1 MTEPA
6 SKAVSEAA
14 PEAVSP
20 EAALAE
26 DFKTAFREHPA
37 AVAIIAA
44 RTSTGP
50 VGLTASS
57 VSSVAVAPATLSFS
71 VTRATGSAG
80 GLLEAGDVTVN
91 LLNVEQ
97 EQLALDFARSGAPR
111 FTPEQGWEHFP
122 TGEPYL
128 PQARETLR
136 CRIASTVKVGGSTIV
151 LAEVLEVL
159 HGSSIPPLMYQNRR
173 FGRLDAHSFEA

>member
-1 MTEPA
+1 MTDSAPDAAAQAA
-6 SKAVSEAA
+6 SAEVT
-14 PEAVSP
+14 
-20 EAALAE
+20 LADE
-26 DFKTAFREHPA
+26 FKTAFREHPA
-37 AVAIIAA
+37 AVAIIAGQTA
-44 RTSTGP
+44 TGP

-57 VSSVAVAPATLSFS
+57 VSSVAVDPATLSFS

-80 GLLEAGDVTVN
+80 GLLEAGDITVN
-91 LLNVEQ
+91 LLSLDQ
-97 EQLALDFARSGAPR
+97 ETLALDFARSGAPR

-159 HGSSIPPLMYQNRR
+159 HGSSTPPLMYQNRR
-173 FGRLDAHSFEA
+173 FGRLDASSFDQ

>member
-6 SKAVSEAA
+6 
-14 PEAVSP
+14 PEAPVQAALAQ
-20 EAALAE
+20 AALAE
-26 DFKTAFREHPA
+26 EFKAAFREHPA

-44 RTSTGP
+44 QTANGS

-57 VSSVAVAPATLSFS
+57 VSSVAVDPATLSFS

-91 LLNVEQ
+91 LLSHEQ
-97 EQLALDFARSGAPR
+97 EQIALDFARSGAPR
-111 FTPEQGWEHFP
+111 FTPEQGWERFP
-122 TGEPYL
+122 TGEPFL

-159 HGSSIPPLMYQNRR
+159 HGSTVPPLMYQNRR
-173 FGRLDAHSFEA
+173 FGRLDAATFGD

>member
-1 MTEPA
+1 MTDP
-6 SKAVSEAA
+6 A
-14 PEAVSP
+14 PEAAAQAASAQ
-20 EAALAE
+20 AALADE
-26 DFKTAFREHPA
+26 FKTAFREHPA
-37 AVAIIAA
+37 AVAIIAGQTA
-44 RTSTGP
+44 TGP

-57 VSSVAVAPATLSFS
+57 VSSVAVDPATLSFS

-80 GLLEAGDVTVN
+80 GLLEAGDITVN
-91 LLNVEQ
+91 LLSLDQ
-97 EQLALDFARSGAPR
+97 ETLALDFARSGAPR

-159 HGSSIPPLMYQNRR
+159 HGSSTPPLMYQNRR
-173 FGRLDAHSFEA
+173 FGRLDASSFDQ

>member
-1 MTEPA
+1 MTD
-6 SKAVSEAA
+6 SA
-14 PEAVSP
+14 PEAAAQAASAQ
-20 EAALAE
+20 AALADE
-26 DFKTAFREHPA
+26 FKTAFREHPA
-37 AVAIIAA
+37 AVAIIAGQTA
-44 RTSTGP
+44 TGP

-57 VSSVAVAPATLSFS
+57 VSSVAVDPATLSFS

-80 GLLEAGDVTVN
+80 GLLEAGDITVN
-91 LLNVEQ
+91 LLSLDQ
-97 EQLALDFARSGAPR
+97 ETLALDFARSGAPR

-159 HGSSIPPLMYQNRR
+159 HGSSTPPLMYQNRR
-173 FGRLDAHSFEA
+173 FGRLDASSFDQ

>member
-6 SKAVSEAA
+6 
-14 PEAVSP
+14 PEAPVQAALTQ
-20 EAALAE
+20 AALAE
-26 DFKTAFREHPA
+26 EFKTAFREHPA

-44 RTSTGP
+44 QTAAGP

-57 VSSVAVAPATLSFS
+57 VSSVAVDPATLSFS

-91 LLNVEQ
+91 LLSLEQ

-128 PQARETLR
+128 PHARETLR

-159 HGSSIPPLMYQNRR
+159 HGSSVPPLMYQNRR
-173 FGRLDAHSFEA
+173 FGRLDATSFGE